1 MCKTSLVDQNGDV
14 VSALQ
19 TGVVILLI
27 PPLIIMGTIM
37 YRVFYQ
43 MPKQL
48 DFPANKLITIVD
60 LFLRNIH
67 DLNLS
72 RAKLANSVK

>member
-43 MPKQL
+43 MPK
-48 DFPANKLITIVD
+48 
-60 LFLRNIH
+60 
-67 DLNLS
+67 
-72 RAKLANSVK
+72 